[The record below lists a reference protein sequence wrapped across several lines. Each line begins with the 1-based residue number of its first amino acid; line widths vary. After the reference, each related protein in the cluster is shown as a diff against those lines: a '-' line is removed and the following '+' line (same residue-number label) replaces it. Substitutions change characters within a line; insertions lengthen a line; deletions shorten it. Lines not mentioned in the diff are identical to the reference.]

1 MDNSALLPVQNL
13 CCPICN
19 GRDLYRCLHR
29 KDQPFSIFLLDDGGI
44 PEIDFK
50 LDYCSTC
57 NTVFSESGV
66 LDYGYGEL
74 SDKIYQQYTLLDQS
88 TRPFPSRDDY
98 YVNSLAFLVQS
109 LKFDHVRNVLEIGSN
124 RGDFLYL
131 LKEKHPDLNVT
142 GVEPSKLPFYGVNTI
157 NVPFDPSL
165 FDAPFDLIIIRHVL
179 EHIADPV
186 AFLQQ
191 VCQCLKANGHVFI
204 EVPNFYVDLQ
214 ERKETFIPEHIF
226 YFTAES
232 LPLMLGNAG
241 MQVDIYDGSNPNG
254 MYVIASKNATEDQRP
269 ATRPS
274 SQAIKIEPLLSEL
287 SSAMENTLEQI
298 ERYLDEGY
306 TLAFYGFGNIFLS
319 TWAHI
324 SHHLSPEKLK
334 ERCLIIDDTP
344 TKSGIQFKHIQVM
357 TPTDMSQKKIDKL
370 AVIICTMNRQHQ
382 EIMAS
387 RIRSM
392 SASEPII
399 FYPWSPV
406 AF

>member
-1 MDNSALLPVQNL
+1 MDNCTLMPVQNL

-19 GRDLYRCLHR
+19 GRELYRCLHR
-29 KDQPFSIFLLDDGGI
+29 KDQPFSIFLMDDGGI

-66 LDYGYGEL
+66 REFGYGDL
-74 SDKIYQQYTLLDQS
+74 SDRIYQQYTLLDS
-88 TRPFPSRDDY
+88 DTRPFPSRDDY
-98 YVNSLAFLVQS
+98 YVNSQAFLTGAMA
-109 LKFDHVRNVLEIGSN
+109 LDHIQNVLEIGSN

-131 LKEKHPDLNVT
+131 LKEKHPGLDVT
-142 GVEPSKLPFYGVNTI
+142 GVEPSRLPFYGVDTI
-157 NVPFDPSL
+157 NAPFDPSL
-165 FDAPFDLIIIRHVL
+165 FDTPFELIIIRHVL

-186 AFLQQ
+186 TFLKQ
-191 VCQCLKANGHVFI
+191 VCQCLQADGRIFI
-204 EVPNFYVDLQ
+204 EVPNFYVDLL
-214 ERKETFIPEHIF
+214 EKKETFIPEHIF
-226 YFTAES
+226 YFTADS
-232 LPLMLGNAG
+232 LPLLLESAG
-241 MQVDIYDGSNPNG
+241 MQVDVYDGSNPNG
-254 MYVIASKNATEDQRP
+254 MYVVASKTETDGQR
-269 ATRPS
+269 AEKHPS
-274 SQAIKIEPLLSEL
+274 PRAAEIEKLISEL
-287 SSAMENTLEQI
+287 TAAMQSTLVQI
-298 ERYLDEGY
+298 EHYLDEGY

-344 TKSGIQFKHIQVM
+344 SKSGIQFKLMQVM
-357 TPTDMSQKKIDKL
+357 TPEDMHLKKNEKL

-382 EIMAS
+382 EIMVA

-392 SASEPII
+392 HSAESVI

-406 AF
+406 AS